1 VRSAIGF
8 LLAGCLLFACAE
20 EPAPVPQTGGT
31 LSPWEA
37 LWVEGG
43 RIDTVGVVHIAE
55 GDTASG
61 HPGLT
66 AIERTVTFGGEGE
79 VVAWEFFARE
89 LQPVKLIVVRYAE
102 EREYFEL
109 VGESETVIPRQKGL
123 NRFILREPIP
133 VGFRYM
139 FGIVMPKEESVPFK
153 KVTSW
158 KTMITTRP
166 LERLRMR
173 RDSFVTYG
181 WRYSVRVFWRP
192 SEEEGS

>member
-1 VRSAIGF
+1 
-8 LLAGCLLFACAE
+8 
-20 EPAPVPQTGGT
+20 
-31 LSPWEA
+31 
-37 LWVEGG
+37 
-43 RIDTVGVVHIAE
+43 AE
-55 GDTASG
+55 G
-61 HPGLT
+61 
-66 AIERTVTFGGEGE
+66 
-79 VVAWEFFARE
+79 W
-89 LQPVKLIVVRYAE
+89 
-102 EREYFEL
+102 EYFEL

-158 KTMITTRP
+158 KTLITTRP

-173 RDSFVTYG
+173 RDGFVTYG

-192 SEEEGS
+192 SAEEGS